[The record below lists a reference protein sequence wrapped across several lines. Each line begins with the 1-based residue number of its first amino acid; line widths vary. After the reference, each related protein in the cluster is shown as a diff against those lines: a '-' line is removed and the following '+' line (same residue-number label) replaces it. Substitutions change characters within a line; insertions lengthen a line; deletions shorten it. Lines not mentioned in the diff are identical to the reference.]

1 MNSVI
6 PESVDAYIS
15 SFPPDTQIKLQTLR
29 ACIRKAAPKAEEI
42 ISYRMPAYRYHGVL
56 VYFAGYKNHIGF
68 YPTGSGVQEFKKEL
82 SVYKGAKGSVQFPI
96 DQPIPTTLIARI
108 VKFRLR
114 ENESKLAIKSKG
126 KAKTKTK
133 K

>member
-15 SFPPDTQIKLQTLR
+15 TFPSDIQNKLQTLR
-29 ACIRKAAPKAEEI
+29 ACIRKAAPRAEEI